1 MYSDQVQGT
10 IPSEYLFYPERV
22 QSKVIRVNT
31 LEPSIPNKS
40 TVIWLNGWSLNQLAG
55 SSYAFQIESRDANN
69 KINVSAND
77 VFRAY
82 FTQSDGGGSQQFAAT
97 SKYASDRD
105 DLQSV
110 EYISKFA
117 GQYTVTVKLENDYT
131 AANPSVSTEII
142 GSPFIVTFDTHP
154 KYSQVEKITKTCIVG
169 EYYTMTIQS
178 RSSSGKAGKKL
189 DSKNDVYTVE
199 FTRSDGKGSKFLTK

>member
-31 LEPSIPNKS
+31 LEPSIPSKS
-40 TVIWLNGWSLNQLAG
+40 RIIWPSYWSLNQIAG
-55 SSYAFQIESRDANN
+55 KSYLFFIEGRDANN

-77 VFRAY
+77 VFRAQI
-82 FTQSDGGGSQQFAAT
+82 TQSDGGGSQQFAAT

-131 AANPSVSTEII
+131 AANPSVSTEIT
-142 GSPFIVTFDTHP
+142 GSPFIVTVDSDP
-154 KYSQVEKITKTCIVG
+154 KYCRVEKKFPKTCIQG
-169 EYYTMTIQS
+169 EYYTMTFQS
-178 RSSSGKAGKKL
+178 RDANNENL
-189 DSKNDVYTVE
+189 DSKNDVYTVS
-199 FTRSDGKGSKFLTK
+199 FTILGDKSYTE